1 MVHIKKH
8 VNNVTTV
15 KRDEQANDATR
26 TELKGNKSTQ
36 HDALLYGTERVRSP
50 TSLSPDELN
59 ETRKIRTKRA
69 ILEFFSRD
77 RVKPNSIK
85 VPSCPNVS
93 RGILLAIIF
102 VVLFTSIII
111 WFLFTDASDEDLIL
125 NEKQK
130 TSRHSKHNKFLY
142 FDLNKSNVTNIS
154 ELYRN
159 EMSVEYQDHLFV
171 EKSQKVVVFVST
183 VSIVIC
189 IIIFV
194 FVSAIV
200 HYFRSPIRADWSE
213 ETSFRRN
220 MFSSIFSYNRNL
232 NNLYLLDQAI
242 ARDEVVKSRNL
253 ADKENGTEVNGTDDT
268 SRFPNEA
275 TLNKGIPIIVVEEVK

>member
-8 VNNVTTV
+8 VNNVTTI
-15 KRDEQANDATR
+15 KRDQLTDPPK
-26 TELKGNKSTQ
+26 TELKGNKSAQ
-36 HDALLYGTERVRSP
+36 NDPLLYGTSGVRSPNSMSP
-50 TSLSPDELN
+50 TSLKES
-59 ETRKIRTKRA
+59 RKIRTKRA
-69 ILEFFSRD
+69 LLEFFSSS

-85 VPSCPNVS
+85 IPNCPNVS
-93 RGILLAIIF
+93 RGILLAIVF
-102 VVLFTSIII
+102 VILFTSIII
-111 WFLFTDASDEDLIL
+111 WFLFTDSSEEDLVL

-142 FDLNKSNVTNIS
+142 IDLNKTNITNIS

-159 EMSVEYQDHLFV
+159 DMNIQYEDLFG
-171 EKSQKVVVFVST
+171 EKSQKVLVFVST

-194 FVSAIV
+194 FVSAII

-220 MFSSIFSYNRNL
+220 MFSSIFSYNRHL

-242 ARDEVVKSRNL
+242 ARDEMVKSRIM
-253 ADKENGTEVNGTDDT
+253 AEKENGNKAETGGVSIDINQW
-268 SRFPNEA
+268 PNR
-275 TLNKGIPIIVVEEVK
+275 NKGIPIIVVEEFR